1 MLPFCSQINKWVDKE
16 IDEENKNIYDVID
29 EYIWIKFTDS
39 NYVLN
44 LEQSFNGATATSMYN
59 DLEDS

>member
-16 IDEENKNIYDVID
+16 IDEENKNIYVID